1 MAKIGVISLGCAKNQ
16 VNCEQMMYRLQEAGH
31 EILPDVT
38 GADVVLINTCGFID
52 SAKSEAI
59 DHIIAMGQLKE
70 AGVVGKIL
78 VTGCL
83 SQRYQKEILEEM
95 PEVDGLLGTGS
106 YGDVVPAVE
115 ALLEGKP
122 VASFG
127 DIHQPE
133 VETGR
138 VLTTSYAIITVVL
151 LLGAALAEKL
161 EVEPGELLSVSGV
174 PFWVRGVITQ
184 SNELSQVDASGAVFL
199 PIAVF
204 CEWMG
209 QSVHEIILSVP
220 EGVTPQAVA
229 AMAQDVMRVKRDL
242 AVDTVTMQ
250 VQIEAAN
257 SVMSI
262 FVDVLKWVAAICILV
277 GGIGVMNILL
287 VSVRERRR
295 EIGIMKSLGTTEG
308 QICLLFLL
316 EALVYALVGG
326 CMGLVIGVG
335 LIETAGRSIGLTP
348 VIRLGDCVAVFLA
361 ALAVGLIFGVSP
373 ASRASRMKP
382 VDALRDE

>member
-1 MAKIGVISLGCAKNQ
+1 MKRYDFWKLSLLNIFAAPARSVLTVLGMSIGIGAILAVITLGDAGRAQ
-16 VNCEQMMYRLQEAGH
+16 V
-31 EILPDVT
+31 
-38 GADVVLINTCGFID
+38 
-52 SAKSEAI
+52 KSEMTRLGI
-59 DHIIAMGQLKE
+59 DRVWLTAAEGETLRHGDAQLLASALDATATE
-70 AGVVGKIL
+70 QVYAPATARAGRREESCVLVGCSREYMDL
-78 VTGCL
+78 
-83 SQRYQKEILEEM
+83 M
-95 PEVDGLLGTGS
+95 GTG
-106 YGDVVPAVE
+106 V
-115 ALLEGKP
+115 LEGRDLY
-122 VASFG
+122 AAEW
-127 DIHQPE
+127 QPGARS
-133 VETGR
+133 V
-138 VLTTSYAIITVVL
+138 

-161 EVEPGELLSVSGV
+161 GVEPGELISVSGV
-174 PFWVRGVITQ
+174 PLWVRGIIAQ
-184 SNELSQVDASGAVFL
+184 GNELSQVDASGAVFL

-209 QSVHEIILSVP
+209 QGVHEIILSVP

-229 AMAQDVMRVKRDL
+229 AMAQDVMRVKRDMSVE
-242 AVDTVTMQ
+242 AVTMQ

-326 CMGLVIGVG
+326 CMGLVIGIG

-348 VIRLGDCVAVFLA
+348 VIRLGDCAAVFLA
-361 ALAVGLIFGVSP
+361 ALAVGLFFGVSP

>member
-1 MAKIGVISLGCAKNQ
+1 MKRYDFWKLSLLNIFAAPARSVLTVLGMAIGIGAILAVITLGDAGRAQ
-16 VNCEQMMYRLQEAGH
+16 V
-31 EILPDVT
+31 
-38 GADVVLINTCGFID
+38 
-52 SAKSEAI
+52 KSEMTRLGI
-59 DHIIAMGQLKE
+59 DRVWLTAAEGETLRHGDAQLLASALDATATE
-70 AGVVGKIL
+70 QVYAPATARAGRREESCVLVGCSREYMDL
-78 VTGCL
+78 
-83 SQRYQKEILEEM
+83 M
-95 PEVDGLLGTGS
+95 GTG
-106 YGDVVPAVE
+106 V
-115 ALLEGKP
+115 LEGRDLY
-122 VASFG
+122 AAEW
-127 DIHQPE
+127 QPGARS
-133 VETGR
+133 V
-138 VLTTSYAIITVVL
+138 

-161 EVEPGELLSVSGV
+161 GVEPGELISVSGV
-174 PFWVRGVITQ
+174 PLWVRGIIAQ
-184 SNELSQVDASGAVFL
+184 GNELSQVDASGAVFL

-209 QSVHEIILSVP
+209 QGVHEIILSVP

-229 AMAQDVMRVKRDL
+229 AMAQDVMRVKRDMSVE
-242 AVDTVTMQ
+242 AVTMQ

-326 CMGLVIGVG
+326 CMGLVIGIG

-348 VIRLGDCVAVFLA
+348 VIRLGDCAAVFLA
-361 ALAVGLIFGVSP
+361 ALAVGLFFGVSP

>member
-1 MAKIGVISLGCAKNQ
+1 MKRYDFWKLSLLNIFAAPARSVLTVLGMAIGIGAILAVITLGDAGRAQ
-16 VNCEQMMYRLQEAGH
+16 V
-31 EILPDVT
+31 
-38 GADVVLINTCGFID
+38 
-52 SAKSEAI
+52 KSEMTRLGI
-59 DHIIAMGQLKE
+59 DRVWLTAAEGETLRHGDAQLLASALDATATE
-70 AGVVGKIL
+70 QVYAPATARAGRRVESCVLVGCSREYMDL
-78 VTGCL
+78 
-83 SQRYQKEILEEM
+83 M
-95 PEVDGLLGTGS
+95 GTG
-106 YGDVVPAVE
+106 V
-115 ALLEGKP
+115 LEGRDLY
-122 VASFG
+122 AAEW
-127 DIHQPE
+127 QPGARS
-133 VETGR
+133 V
-138 VLTTSYAIITVVL
+138 

-161 EVEPGELLSVSGV
+161 GVEPGELISVSGV
-174 PFWVRGVITQ
+174 PLWVRGIIAQ
-184 SNELSQVDASGAVFL
+184 GNELSQVDASGAVFL

-209 QSVHEIILSVP
+209 QGVHEIILSVP

-229 AMAQDVMRVKRDL
+229 AMAQDVMRVKRDMSVE
-242 AVDTVTMQ
+242 AVTMQ

-326 CMGLVIGVG
+326 CMGLVIGIG

-348 VIRLGDCVAVFLA
+348 VIRLGDCAAVFLA
-361 ALAVGLIFGVSP
+361 ALAVGLVFGVSP

>member
-1 MAKIGVISLGCAKNQ
+1 MKRYDFWKLSLLNIFAAPARSVLTVLGMAIGIGAILAVITLGDAGRAQ
-16 VNCEQMMYRLQEAGH
+16 V
-31 EILPDVT
+31 
-38 GADVVLINTCGFID
+38 
-52 SAKSEAI
+52 KSEMTRLGI
-59 DHIIAMGQLKE
+59 DRVWLTAAEGETLRHGDAQLLASALDATATE
-70 AGVVGKIL
+70 QVYAPATARAGRREESCVLVGCSREYMDL
-78 VTGCL
+78 
-83 SQRYQKEILEEM
+83 M
-95 PEVDGLLGTGS
+95 GTG
-106 YGDVVPAVE
+106 V
-115 ALLEGKP
+115 LEGRDLY
-122 VASFG
+122 AAEW
-127 DIHQPE
+127 QPGARS
-133 VETGR
+133 V
-138 VLTTSYAIITVVL
+138 

-161 EVEPGELLSVSGV
+161 GVESGELISVSGV
-174 PFWVRGVITQ
+174 PLWVRGIIAQ
-184 SNELSQVDASGAVFL
+184 GNELSQVDASGAVFL

-209 QSVHEIILSVP
+209 QGVHEIILSVP

-229 AMAQDVMRVKRDL
+229 AMAQDVMRVKRDMSVE
-242 AVDTVTMQ
+242 AVTMQ

-326 CMGLVIGVG
+326 CMGLVIGIG
-335 LIETAGRSIGLTP
+335 LIEKAGRSIGLTP
-348 VIRLGDCVAVFLA
+348 VIRLGDCAAVFLA
-361 ALAVGLIFGVSP
+361 ALAVGLVFGVSP

>member
-1 MAKIGVISLGCAKNQ
+1 MKRYDFWKLSLLNIFAAPARSVLTVLGMAIGIGAILAVITLGDAGRAQ
-16 VNCEQMMYRLQEAGH
+16 V
-31 EILPDVT
+31 
-38 GADVVLINTCGFID
+38 
-52 SAKSEAI
+52 KSEMTRLGI
-59 DHIIAMGQLKE
+59 DRVWLTAAEGETLRHGDAQLLASALDATATE
-70 AGVVGKIL
+70 QVYAPATARAGRREESCVLVGCSREYMDL
-78 VTGCL
+78 
-83 SQRYQKEILEEM
+83 M
-95 PEVDGLLGTGS
+95 GTG
-106 YGDVVPAVE
+106 V
-115 ALLEGKP
+115 LEGRDLY
-122 VASFG
+122 AAEW
-127 DIHQPE
+127 QPGARS
-133 VETGR
+133 V
-138 VLTTSYAIITVVL
+138 

-161 EVEPGELLSVSGV
+161 GVESGELISVSGV
-174 PFWVRGVITQ
+174 PLWVRGIIAQ
-184 SNELSQVDASGAVFL
+184 GNELSQVDASGAVFL

-209 QSVHEIILSVP
+209 QGVHEIILSVP

-229 AMAQDVMRVKRDL
+229 AMAQDVMRVKRDMSVE
-242 AVDTVTMQ
+242 AVTMQ

-326 CMGLVIGVG
+326 CMGLVIGIG

-348 VIRLGDCVAVFLA
+348 VIRLGDCAAVFLA
-361 ALAVGLIFGVSP
+361 EQILIC
-373 ASRASRMKP
+373 
-382 VDALRDE
+382 L

>member
-1 MAKIGVISLGCAKNQ
+1 MKRYDFWKLSLLNIFAAPARSVLTVLGMAIGIGAILAVITLGDAGRAQ
-16 VNCEQMMYRLQEAGH
+16 V
-31 EILPDVT
+31 
-38 GADVVLINTCGFID
+38 
-52 SAKSEAI
+52 KSEMTRLGI
-59 DHIIAMGQLKE
+59 DRVWLTAAEGETLRHGDAQLLASALDATATE
-70 AGVVGKIL
+70 QVYAPATARAGRREESCVLVGCSREYMDL
-78 VTGCL
+78 
-83 SQRYQKEILEEM
+83 M
-95 PEVDGLLGTGS
+95 GTG
-106 YGDVVPAVE
+106 V
-115 ALLEGKP
+115 LEGRDLY
-122 VASFG
+122 AAEW
-127 DIHQPE
+127 QPGARS
-133 VETGR
+133 V
-138 VLTTSYAIITVVL
+138 

-161 EVEPGELLSVSGV
+161 GVESGELISVSGV
-174 PFWVRGVITQ
+174 PLWVRGIIAQ
-184 SNELSQVDASGAVFL
+184 GNELSQVDASGAVFL

-209 QSVHEIILSVP
+209 QGVHEIILSVP

-229 AMAQDVMRVKRDL
+229 AMAQDVMRVKRDMSVE
-242 AVDTVTMQ
+242 AVTMQ

-326 CMGLVIGVG
+326 CMGLVIGIG

-348 VIRLGDCVAVFLA
+348 VIRLGDCAAVFLA
-361 ALAVGLIFGVSP
+361 ALAVGLVFGVSP

>member
-1 MAKIGVISLGCAKNQ
+1 MKRYDFWKLSLLNIFAAPARSVLTVLGMSIGIGAILAVITLGDAGRAQ
-16 VNCEQMMYRLQEAGH
+16 V
-31 EILPDVT
+31 
-38 GADVVLINTCGFID
+38 
-52 SAKSEAI
+52 KSEMTRLGI
-59 DHIIAMGQLKE
+59 DRVWLTAAEGETLRHGDAQLLASALDATATE
-70 AGVVGKIL
+70 QVYAPATARAGRREESCVLVGCSREYMDL
-78 VTGCL
+78 
-83 SQRYQKEILEEM
+83 M
-95 PEVDGLLGTGS
+95 GTG
-106 YGDVVPAVE
+106 V
-115 ALLEGKP
+115 LEGRDLY
-122 VASFG
+122 AAEW
-127 DIHQPE
+127 QPGARS
-133 VETGR
+133 V
-138 VLTTSYAIITVVL
+138 

-161 EVEPGELLSVSGV
+161 GVEPGELISVSGV
-174 PFWVRGVITQ
+174 PLWMRGIIAQ
-184 SNELSQVDASGAVFL
+184 GNKLSQVDASGAVFL

-209 QSVHEIILSVP
+209 QGVHEIILSVP

-229 AMAQDVMRVKRDL
+229 AMAQDVMRVKRDMSVE
-242 AVDTVTMQ
+242 AVTMQ

-326 CMGLVIGVG
+326 CMGLVIGIG

-348 VIRLGDCVAVFLA
+348 VIRLGDCAAVSLA
-361 ALAVGLIFGVSP
+361 ALAVGLFFGVSP

>member
-1 MAKIGVISLGCAKNQ
+1 MKRYDFWKLSLLNIFAAPARSVLTVLGMAIGIGAILAVITLGDAGRAQ
-16 VNCEQMMYRLQEAGH
+16 V
-31 EILPDVT
+31 
-38 GADVVLINTCGFID
+38 
-52 SAKSEAI
+52 KSEMTRLGI
-59 DHIIAMGQLKE
+59 DRVWLTAAEGETLRHGDAQLLASALDATATE
-70 AGVVGKIL
+70 QVYAPATARAGRREESCVLVGCSREYMDL
-78 VTGCL
+78 
-83 SQRYQKEILEEM
+83 M
-95 PEVDGLLGTGS
+95 GTG
-106 YGDVVPAVE
+106 V
-115 ALLEGKP
+115 LEGRDLY
-122 VASFG
+122 AAEW
-127 DIHQPE
+127 QPGARS
-133 VETGR
+133 V
-138 VLTTSYAIITVVL
+138 

-161 EVEPGELLSVSGV
+161 GVESGELISVSGV
-174 PFWVRGVITQ
+174 PLWVRGIIAQ
-184 SNELSQVDASGAVFL
+184 GNELSQVDASGAVFL

-209 QSVHEIILSVP
+209 QGVHEIILSVP

-229 AMAQDVMRVKRDL
+229 AMAQDVMRVKRDMSVE
-242 AVDTVTMQ
+242 AVTMQ

-326 CMGLVIGVG
+326 CMGLVIGIG

-348 VIRLGDCVAVFLA
+348 VIRLGDCAAVFLA
-361 ALAVGLIFGVSP
+361 ALAVGLFFGVSP

>member
-1 MAKIGVISLGCAKNQ
+1 MKRYDFWKLSLLNIFAAPARSVLTVLGMAIGIGAILAVITLGDAGRAQ
-16 VNCEQMMYRLQEAGH
+16 V
-31 EILPDVT
+31 
-38 GADVVLINTCGFID
+38 
-52 SAKSEAI
+52 KSEMTRLGI
-59 DHIIAMGQLKE
+59 DRVWLTAAEGETLRHGDAQLLASALDATATE
-70 AGVVGKIL
+70 QVYAPATARAGRREESCVLVGCSREYMDL
-78 VTGCL
+78 
-83 SQRYQKEILEEM
+83 M
-95 PEVDGLLGTGS
+95 GTG
-106 YGDVVPAVE
+106 V
-115 ALLEGKP
+115 LEGRDLY
-122 VASFG
+122 AAEW
-127 DIHQPE
+127 QPGARS
-133 VETGR
+133 V
-138 VLTTSYAIITVVL
+138 

-161 EVEPGELLSVSGV
+161 GVESGELISVSGV
-174 PFWVRGVITQ
+174 PLWVRGIIAQ
-184 SNELSQVDASGAVFL
+184 GNELSQVDASGAVFL

-229 AMAQDVMRVKRDL
+229 AMAQDVMRVKRDMSVE
-242 AVDTVTMQ
+242 AVTMQ

-326 CMGLVIGVG
+326 CMGLVIGIG

-348 VIRLGDCVAVFLA
+348 VIRLGDCAAVFLA
-361 ALAVGLIFGVSP
+361 ALAVGLVFGVSP

>member
-1 MAKIGVISLGCAKNQ
+1 MKRYDFWKLSLLNIFAAPARSVLTVLGMAIGIGAILAVITLGDAGRAQ
-16 VNCEQMMYRLQEAGH
+16 V
-31 EILPDVT
+31 
-38 GADVVLINTCGFID
+38 
-52 SAKSEAI
+52 KSEMTRLGI
-59 DHIIAMGQLKE
+59 DRVWLTAAEGETLRHGDAQLLASALDATATE
-70 AGVVGKIL
+70 QVYAPATARAGRREESCVLVGCSREYMDL
-78 VTGCL
+78 
-83 SQRYQKEILEEM
+83 M
-95 PEVDGLLGTGS
+95 GTG
-106 YGDVVPAVE
+106 V
-115 ALLEGKP
+115 LEGRDLY
-122 VASFG
+122 AAEW
-127 DIHQPE
+127 QPGARS
-133 VETGR
+133 V
-138 VLTTSYAIITVVL
+138 

-161 EVEPGELLSVSGV
+161 GVEPGELISVSGV
-174 PFWVRGVITQ
+174 PLWVRGIIAQ
-184 SNELSQVDASGAVFL
+184 GNELSQVDASGAVFL

-209 QSVHEIILSVP
+209 QGVHEIILSVP

-229 AMAQDVMRVKRDL
+229 AMAQDVMRVKRDMSVE
-242 AVDTVTMQ
+242 AVTMQ

-326 CMGLVIGVG
+326 CMGLVIGIG

-348 VIRLGDCVAVFLA
+348 VIRLGDCAAVFLA
-361 ALAVGLIFGVSP
+361 ALAVGLVFGVSP
-373 ASRASRMKP
+373 ASRASRMQP

>member
-1 MAKIGVISLGCAKNQ
+1 MKRYDFWKLSLLNIFAAPARSVLTVLGMAIGIGAILAVITLGDAGRAQ
-16 VNCEQMMYRLQEAGH
+16 V
-31 EILPDVT
+31 
-38 GADVVLINTCGFID
+38 
-52 SAKSEAI
+52 KSEMTRLGI
-59 DHIIAMGQLKE
+59 DRVWLTAAEGETLRHGDAQLLASALDATATE
-70 AGVVGKIL
+70 QVYAPATARAGRREESCVLVG
-78 VTGCL
+78 C
-83 SQRYQKEILEEM
+83 SREY
-95 PEVDGLLGTGS
+95 VDLMGTG
-106 YGDVVPAVE
+106 V
-115 ALLEGKP
+115 LEGRDLY
-122 VASFG
+122 AAEW
-127 DIHQPE
+127 QPGARS
-133 VETGR
+133 V
-138 VLTTSYAIITVVL
+138 

-161 EVEPGELLSVSGV
+161 GVEPGELISVSGV
-174 PFWVRGVITQ
+174 PLWVRGIIAQ
-184 SNELSQVDASGAVFL
+184 GNELSQVDASGAVFL

-229 AMAQDVMRVKRDL
+229 AMAQDVMRVKRDMSVE
-242 AVDTVTMQ
+242 AVTMQ

-308 QICLLFLL
+308 QICLLFFL

-326 CMGLVIGVG
+326 CMGLVIGIG

-348 VIRLGDCVAVFLA
+348 VIRLGDCAAVFLA
-361 ALAVGLIFGVSP
+361 ALAVGLFFGVSP

>member
-1 MAKIGVISLGCAKNQ
+1 MKRYDFWKLSLLNIFAAPARSVLTVLGMAIGIGAILAVITLGDAGRAQ
-16 VNCEQMMYRLQEAGH
+16 V
-31 EILPDVT
+31 
-38 GADVVLINTCGFID
+38 
-52 SAKSEAI
+52 KSEMTRLGI
-59 DHIIAMGQLKE
+59 DRVWLTAAEGETLRHGDAQLLASALDATATE
-70 AGVVGKIL
+70 QVYAPATARAGRREESCVLVGCSREYMDL
-78 VTGCL
+78 
-83 SQRYQKEILEEM
+83 M
-95 PEVDGLLGTGS
+95 GTG
-106 YGDVVPAVE
+106 V
-115 ALLEGKP
+115 LEGRDLY
-122 VASFG
+122 AAEW
-127 DIHQPE
+127 QPGARS
-133 VETGR
+133 V
-138 VLTTSYAIITVVL
+138 

-161 EVEPGELLSVSGV
+161 EVEPGELISVSGV
-174 PFWVRGVITQ
+174 PLWVRGIIAQ
-184 SNELSQVDASGAVFL
+184 GNELSQVDASGAVFL

-209 QSVHEIILSVP
+209 QGVHEIILSVP

-229 AMAQDVMRVKRDL
+229 AMAQDVMRVKRDMSVE
-242 AVDTVTMQ
+242 AVTMQ

-326 CMGLVIGVG
+326 CMGLVIGIG

-348 VIRLGDCVAVFLA
+348 VIRLGDCAAVFLA
-361 ALAVGLIFGVSP
+361 ALAVGLFFGVSP

>member
-1 MAKIGVISLGCAKNQ
+1 MKRYDFWKLSLLNIFAAPARSVLTVLGMSIGIGAILAVITLGDAGRAQ
-16 VNCEQMMYRLQEAGH
+16 V
-31 EILPDVT
+31 
-38 GADVVLINTCGFID
+38 
-52 SAKSEAI
+52 KSEMTRLGI
-59 DHIIAMGQLKE
+59 DRVWLTAAEGETLRHGDAQLLASALDATATE
-70 AGVVGKIL
+70 QVYAPATARAGRREESCVLVGCSREYMDL
-78 VTGCL
+78 
-83 SQRYQKEILEEM
+83 M
-95 PEVDGLLGTGS
+95 GTG
-106 YGDVVPAVE
+106 V
-115 ALLEGKP
+115 LEGRDLY
-122 VASFG
+122 AAEW
-127 DIHQPE
+127 QPGARS
-133 VETGR
+133 V
-138 VLTTSYAIITVVL
+138 

-161 EVEPGELLSVSGV
+161 GVEPGELISVSGV
-174 PFWVRGVITQ
+174 PLWVRGIIAQ
-184 SNELSQVDASGAVFL
+184 GNKLSQVDASGAVFL

-209 QSVHEIILSVP
+209 QGVHEIILSVP

-229 AMAQDVMRVKRDL
+229 AMAQDVMRVKRDMSVE
-242 AVDTVTMQ
+242 AVTMQ

-326 CMGLVIGVG
+326 CMGLVIGIG

-348 VIRLGDCVAVFLA
+348 VIRLGDCAAVFLA
-361 ALAVGLIFGVSP
+361 ALAVGLFFGVSP

>member
-1 MAKIGVISLGCAKNQ
+1 MKRYDFWKLSLLNIFAAPARSVLTVLGMAIGIGAILAVITLGDAGRAQ
-16 VNCEQMMYRLQEAGH
+16 V
-31 EILPDVT
+31 
-38 GADVVLINTCGFID
+38 
-52 SAKSEAI
+52 KSEMTRLGI
-59 DHIIAMGQLKE
+59 DRVWLTAAEGETLRHGDAQLLASALDATATE
-70 AGVVGKIL
+70 QVYAPATARAGRREESCVLVGCSREYMDL
-78 VTGCL
+78 
-83 SQRYQKEILEEM
+83 M
-95 PEVDGLLGTGS
+95 GTG
-106 YGDVVPAVE
+106 V
-115 ALLEGKP
+115 LEGRDLY
-122 VASFG
+122 AAEW
-127 DIHQPE
+127 QPGARS
-133 VETGR
+133 V
-138 VLTTSYAIITVVL
+138 

-161 EVEPGELLSVSGV
+161 GVESGELISVSGV
-174 PFWVRGVITQ
+174 PLWVRGIIAQ
-184 SNELSQVDASGAVFL
+184 GNELSQVDASGAVFL

-229 AMAQDVMRVKRDL
+229 AMAQDVMRVKRDMSVE
-242 AVDTVTMQ
+242 AVTMQ

-326 CMGLVIGVG
+326 CMGLVIGIG

-348 VIRLGDCVAVFLA
+348 VIRLGDCAAVFLA
-361 ALAVGLIFGVSP
+361 ALAVGLFFGVSP

>member
-1 MAKIGVISLGCAKNQ
+1 MKRYDFWKLSLLNIFAAPARSVLTVLGMAIGIGAILAVITLGDAGRAQ
-16 VNCEQMMYRLQEAGH
+16 V
-31 EILPDVT
+31 
-38 GADVVLINTCGFID
+38 
-52 SAKSEAI
+52 KSEMTRLGI
-59 DHIIAMGQLKE
+59 DRVWLTAAEGETLRHGDAQLLASALDAAATE
-70 AGVVGKIL
+70 QVYAPATARAGRREESCVLVGCSREYMDL
-78 VTGCL
+78 
-83 SQRYQKEILEEM
+83 M
-95 PEVDGLLGTGS
+95 GTG
-106 YGDVVPAVE
+106 V
-115 ALLEGKP
+115 LEGRDLY
-122 VASFG
+122 AAEW
-127 DIHQPE
+127 QPGARS
-133 VETGR
+133 V
-138 VLTTSYAIITVVL
+138 

-161 EVEPGELLSVSGV
+161 GVESGELISVSGV
-174 PFWVRGVITQ
+174 PLWVRGIIAQ
-184 SNELSQVDASGAVFL
+184 GNELSQVDASGAVFL

-229 AMAQDVMRVKRDL
+229 AMAQDVMRVKRDMSVE
-242 AVDTVTMQ
+242 AVTMQ

-326 CMGLVIGVG
+326 CMGLVIGIG

-348 VIRLGDCVAVFLA
+348 VIRLGDCAAVFLA
-361 ALAVGLIFGVSP
+361 ALAVGLVFGVSP

>member
-1 MAKIGVISLGCAKNQ
+1 MKRYDFWKLSLLNIFAAPARSVLTVLGMAIGIGAILAVITLGDAGRAQ
-16 VNCEQMMYRLQEAGH
+16 V
-31 EILPDVT
+31 
-38 GADVVLINTCGFID
+38 
-52 SAKSEAI
+52 KSEMTRLGI
-59 DHIIAMGQLKE
+59 DRVWLTAAEGETLRHGDAQLLASALDATATE
-70 AGVVGKIL
+70 QVYAPATARAGRREESCVLVGCSREYMDL
-78 VTGCL
+78 
-83 SQRYQKEILEEM
+83 M
-95 PEVDGLLGTGS
+95 GTG
-106 YGDVVPAVE
+106 V
-115 ALLEGKP
+115 LEGRDLY
-122 VASFG
+122 AAEW
-127 DIHQPE
+127 QPGARS
-133 VETGR
+133 V
-138 VLTTSYAIITVVL
+138 
-151 LLGAALAEKL
+151 LLGAALAEML
-161 EVEPGELLSVSGV
+161 GVEPGELISVSGV
-174 PFWVRGVITQ
+174 PLWVRGIIAQ
-184 SNELSQVDASGAVFL
+184 GNELSQVDASGAVFL

-229 AMAQDVMRVKRDL
+229 AMAQDVMRVKRDMSVE
-242 AVDTVTMQ
+242 AVTMQ

-326 CMGLVIGVG
+326 CMGLVIGIG

-348 VIRLGDCVAVFLA
+348 VIRLGDCAAVFLA
-361 ALAVGLIFGVSP
+361 ALAVGLFFGVSP

>member
-1 MAKIGVISLGCAKNQ
+1 MKRYDFWKLSLLNIFAAPARSVLTVLGMAIGIGAILAVITLGDAGRAQ
-16 VNCEQMMYRLQEAGH
+16 V
-31 EILPDVT
+31 
-38 GADVVLINTCGFID
+38 
-52 SAKSEAI
+52 KSEMTRLGI
-59 DHIIAMGQLKE
+59 DRVWLTAAEGETLRHGDAQLLASALDATATE
-70 AGVVGKIL
+70 QVYAPATARAGRREESCVLVGCSREYMDL
-78 VTGCL
+78 
-83 SQRYQKEILEEM
+83 M
-95 PEVDGLLGTGS
+95 GTG
-106 YGDVVPAVE
+106 V
-115 ALLEGKP
+115 LEGRDLY
-122 VASFG
+122 AAEW
-127 DIHQPE
+127 QPGARS
-133 VETGR
+133 V
-138 VLTTSYAIITVVL
+138 

-161 EVEPGELLSVSGV
+161 GVEPGELISVSGV
-174 PFWVRGVITQ
+174 PLWVRGIIAQ
-184 SNELSQVDASGAVFL
+184 GNELSQVDASGAVFL

-204 CEWMG
+204 CKWMG

-229 AMAQDVMRVKRDL
+229 AMAQDVMRVKRDMSVE
-242 AVDTVTMQ
+242 AVTMQ

-326 CMGLVIGVG
+326 CMGLVIGIG

-348 VIRLGDCVAVFLA
+348 IIRLGDCAAVFLA
-361 ALAVGLIFGVSP
+361 ALAVGLFFGVSP

>member
-1 MAKIGVISLGCAKNQ
+1 MKRYDFWKLSLLNIFAAPARSVLTVLGMAIGIGAILAVITLGDAGRAQ
-16 VNCEQMMYRLQEAGH
+16 V
-31 EILPDVT
+31 
-38 GADVVLINTCGFID
+38 
-52 SAKSEAI
+52 KSEMTRLGI
-59 DHIIAMGQLKE
+59 DRVWLTAAEGETLRHGDAQLLASALDATATE
-70 AGVVGKIL
+70 QVYAPATARAGRREESCVLVGCSREYMDL
-78 VTGCL
+78 
-83 SQRYQKEILEEM
+83 M
-95 PEVDGLLGTGS
+95 GTG
-106 YGDVVPAVE
+106 V
-115 ALLEGKP
+115 LEGRDLY
-122 VASFG
+122 AAEW
-127 DIHQPE
+127 QP
-133 VETGR
+133 GAR
-138 VLTTSYAIITVVL
+138 SA

-161 EVEPGELLSVSGV
+161 EVEPGELISVSGV
-174 PFWVRGVITQ
+174 PLWVRGIIAQ
-184 SNELSQVDASGAVFL
+184 GNELSQVDASGAVFL

-229 AMAQDVMRVKRDL
+229 AMAQDVMRVKRDMSVE
-242 AVDTVTMQ
+242 AVTMQ

-326 CMGLVIGVG
+326 CMGLVIGIG

-348 VIRLGDCVAVFLA
+348 VIRLGDCAAVFLA
-361 ALAVGLIFGVSP
+361 ALAVGLVFGVSP

>member
-1 MAKIGVISLGCAKNQ
+1 MKRYDFWKLSLLNIFAAPARSVLTVLGMAIGIGAILAVITLGDAGRAQ
-16 VNCEQMMYRLQEAGH
+16 V
-31 EILPDVT
+31 
-38 GADVVLINTCGFID
+38 
-52 SAKSEAI
+52 KSEMTRLGI
-59 DHIIAMGQLKE
+59 DRVWLTAAEGETLRHGDAQLLASALDATATE
-70 AGVVGKIL
+70 QVYAPATARAGRREESCVLVGCSREYMDL
-78 VTGCL
+78 
-83 SQRYQKEILEEM
+83 M
-95 PEVDGLLGTGS
+95 GTG
-106 YGDVVPAVE
+106 V
-115 ALLEGKP
+115 LEGRDLY
-122 VASFG
+122 AAEW
-127 DIHQPE
+127 QPGARS
-133 VETGR
+133 V
-138 VLTTSYAIITVVL
+138 

-161 EVEPGELLSVSGV
+161 GVEPGELISVSGV
-174 PFWVRGVITQ
+174 PLWVRGIIAQ
-184 SNELSQVDASGAVFL
+184 GNELSQVDASGAVFL

-220 EGVTPQAVA
+220 EGVTPQAAA

-242 AVDTVTMQ
+242 AVETVTMQ

-326 CMGLVIGVG
+326 CMGLVIGIG

-348 VIRLGDCVAVFLA
+348 VIRLGDCAAVFLA
-361 ALAVGLIFGVSP
+361 ALAVGLFFGVSP